1 MNLIVERLYQ
11 HKKLYKLQI
20 LNAIN
25 YLVGIVIIL
34 RLKDSLISQRIKRIL
49 YQDKRISYCIYQS
62 LIRER
67 ASFQERKWLLE
78 IIKLFTSVSTIAANN
93 MDILM
98 DYALVCMQ
106 WMSMTNELKTRKI
119 TTIARINLSHKCHRI
134 LLY

>member
-67 ASFQERKWLLE
+67 ASFQERKQ
-78 IIKLFTSVSTIAANN
+78 LFKAIEPITSISTIVVHS
-93 MDILM
+93 MDILI
-98 DYALVCMQ
+98 DYALVHMQ
-106 WMSMTNELKTRKI
+106 QISMINRLKIRKVS
-119 TTIARINLSHKCHRI
+119 TIIRTNLSH
-134 LLY
+134 